1 VNTQGRFGWLLIG
14 TGIAIS
20 VHGGEAP
27 VKVAPGEQAALVQLR
42 CSICHSLDY
51 IVMNSPFLSR
61 TAWEGEVR
69 KMMKVMG
76 APVPEN
82 EVASIADYLTQN
94 YGVK

>member
-1 VNTQGRFGWLLIG
+1 VNTNARFGWMLIG
-14 TGIAIS
+14 TCIAIS
-20 VHGGEAP
+20 AHGGEVP
-27 VKVAPGEQAALVQLR
+27 VKLASGEQAALVQSR
-42 CSICHSLDY
+42 CSVCHSLDY
-51 IVMNSPFLSR
+51 IVMNSRFLSR

-82 EVASIADYLTQN
+82 EVAPIVDYLTQN

>member
-1 VNTQGRFGWLLIG
+1 MLIL
-14 TGIAIS
+14 TCVAIS
-20 VHGGEAP
+20 ARGGEVP
-27 VKVAPGEQAALVQLR
+27 VRIAPGEHAALVQSR

-51 IVMNSPFLSR
+51 IVMNSPFMSR

-76 APVPEN
+76 APVAES
-82 EVASIADYLTQN
+82 EVASIVDYLSQN

>member
-1 VNTQGRFGWLLIG
+1 MLIG
-14 TGIAIS
+14 TCIAIAARA
-20 VHGGEAP
+20 GEVP
-27 VKVAPGEQAALVQLR
+27 VKLARGEHAARVESY

-69 KMMKVMG
+69 KMMKIMG
-76 APVPEN
+76 APVPET
-82 EVASIADYLTQN
+82 EVASIVDYLAQN

>member
-1 VNTQGRFGWLLIG
+1 VKTKGRFGWMLLG
-14 TGIAIS
+14 TCIAIS
-20 VHGGEAP
+20 AYGGEMP
-27 VKVAPGEQAALVQLR
+27 IKLAPGQHAALVQSR

-69 KMMKVMG
+69 KMVKIMG
-76 APVPEN
+76 APVPES
-82 EVASIADYLTQN
+82 EVASIVDYLTEN